1 MHYKNGKIYQILNT
15 ENNKVYIGSTCTQL
29 SRRMVHH
36 RKCSLSMSSLLY
48 DEMKNLGID
57 KFYIELLEAFPC
69 NNKDE
74 LIARENALIRERG
87 TALNSLSSYK
97 AKAKKKQ
104 IDTASESTR
113 VETDND
119 STKVEADSDK
129 DTKVVENE

>member
-48 DEMKNLGID
+48 DEMKTLGID

-97 AKAKKKQ
+97 TKAKNKQ
-104 IDTASESTR
+104 ADSTSESTR

-119 STKVEADSDK
+119 K

>member
-1 MHYKNGKIYQILNT
+1 MHYKNGKIYQNLNT

-104 IDTASESTR
+104 FDTASESTR
-113 VETDND
+113 VETD
-119 STKVEADSDK
+119 SDK
-129 DTKVVENE
+129 DTKVVEHE

>member
-1 MHYKNGKIYQILNT
+1 MHYKNGKICQILNT

-57 KFYIELLEAFPC
+57 KFYTELLEAFPC

-104 IDTASESTR
+104 IDTAS
-113 VETDND
+113 D

-129 DTKVVENE
+129 DTKVVEHE